1 MSSEFETYIPRKIE
15 FYQSLKIDDWTVK
28 VYTITMNSNFESKQ
42 ILESAIKELPLWITN
57 AQKSILKTHKN
68 AFLIAH
74 EGREGVWLLMNWWT
88 DSEMLETKVY
98 FGDYNNPSKITETIY
113 KPKSLVCVWELAV
126 ITHERKAWLKHVLLN
141 SNSPKYNEYAKDV
154 LKSSYE

>member
-1 MSSEFETYIPRKIE
+1 MSSEFQIYEPRKIE
-15 FYQSLKIDDWTVK
+15 FNQLLKIGDWNVK
-28 VYTITMNSNFESKQ
+28 VYTITMNSNFKSKQ
-42 ILESAIKELPLWITN
+42 ILESAIKELPLWISN

-88 DSEMLETKVY
+88 DGEMLETKVY
-98 FGDYNNPSKITETIY
+98 FGDYDNPKIVKETFL
-113 KPKSLVCVWELAV
+113 KPKSLICTWELVVVA
-126 ITHERKAWLKHVLLN
+126 HERDAWVKHVLLN
-141 SNSPKYNEYAKDV
+141 SDFPKFDDYNKDV